1 MEGILIIIG
10 LIIGWNV
17 LVGLFNR
24 GSSSGGSS
32 GGYTPTEK
40 FRMKISND
48 TVEGDDF
55 TWDVFDIKIRG
66 PVTGAYANFKA
77 KFIVQAFDTTDGSE
91 ELIFSTYE
99 DFQEKNSEVFWYES
113 DSMPFPYEHTIIQ
126 DWIQVVKI
134 PKMFLTFP
142 RKGYR
147 KLKFKVY
154 VVNATTDKIIV
165 EDHTTVSYTNPD
177 SGYTDSVE
185 HREYLEEMMV
195 KTAMLISASDGDM
208 DDTEANIVKDW
219 VKKRISRYNEDYQT
233 EHKNRLN
240 GYIKEAY
247 TEIQNGSIDIY
258 DVLDGIDNISSEGEK
273 FELFQLCLDV
283 ARADGEA
290 DKKELEMIYDIADH
304 MGLNENQVKS
314 MIEKTLPITMH
325 TGPLTPEEIIGINP
339 SYMTKIEIKKHLMLE
354 YKKWNQRVANTDP
367 EIRKQAE
374 EMIHM
379 IADLRKKYK

>member
-17 LVGLFNR
+17 LVGLFSG

-66 PVTGAYANFKA
+66 PITGPYANFKA

-134 PKMFLTFP
+134 PKIFLTFP

-219 VKKRISRYNEDYQT
+219 VKRRISRYNEDYQT

-304 MGLNENQVKS
+304 MGLNKNQVKS
-314 MIEKTLPITMH
+314 MIEKTLPITIH

-339 SYMTKIEIKKHLMLE
+339 SNMTKSEIKKHLMLE
-354 YKKWNQRVANTDP
+354 NKKWSQRVTNTDP
-367 EIRKQAE
+367 EIRKQAN
-374 EMIHM
+374 EMKNM
-379 IADLRKKYK
+379 IAGLRKKYA